1 MTVGT
6 NSSPEAAGAAEER
19 LRDAPGPVGSAPAA
33 DTLRGVPPQA
43 ASRASATPS
52 PRTPAPPRG
61 PAPSPVTGSSAPGGP
76 TAEGSA
82 AGASRAPGGSA
93 PGGSAAGS
101 RTTGPSPVPGG
112 SAPGGSALGSSSAA
126 GSGPGF
132 PPAAPGVLDDAPAGD
147 GFGMDPDELPDGL
160 VVADHTGRV
169 ICFNRAAARM
179 TATDPGQALGAR
191 IDRALPLEDLEGRR
205 WWALTDPYG
214 GLATRRGQPERNL
227 LLPGGREVLVS
238 ARYVR
243 SHPTGP
249 LCRLVVT
256 LRGTEA
262 RRRTERSHAELIATV
277 AHELRS
283 PLTSVKGFTATLLA
297 KWERFTDDQ
306 KRLMLETVDA
316 DANRVTRLIAELLDI
331 SRIDSGRLEV
341 RRQPVDIA
349 AAVGRHVQA
358 LTANGQAPERFL
370 VRVSR
375 PLPDCWADP
384 DKIDQILGNLLEN
397 AVRHG
402 DGTVTIDV
410 APHEK
415 GTAVTVTDE
424 GPGIPEESMGRVF
437 TRFWRGSKR
446 GGTGLG
452 LYIVKGIVEAH
463 GGTITVGRGP
473 GGGAEFRFILP
484 VSAPAYLTQ

>member
-1 MTVGT
+1 MAVGVRT
-6 NSSPEAAGAAEER
+6 IGENALVCPSGSP
-19 LRDAPGPVGSAPAA
+19 D
-33 DTLRGVPPQA
+33 
-43 ASRASATPS
+43 
-52 PRTPAPPRG
+52 
-61 PAPSPVTGSSAPGGP
+61 
-76 TAEGSA
+76 
-82 AGASRAPGGSA
+82 
-93 PGGSAAGS
+93 
-101 RTTGPSPVPGG
+101 
-112 SAPGGSALGSSSAA
+112 ALGI
-126 GSGPGF
+126 
-132 PPAAPGVLDDAPAGD
+132 
-147 GFGMDPDELPDGL
+147 DPEDLPDGL
-160 VVADHTGRV
+160 VVADETGRV
-169 ICFNRAAARM
+169 ICFNAAAARI
-179 TATDPGQALGAR
+179 TAVPKRDALGVQLE
-191 IDRALPLEDLEGRR
+191 RALPLEDLKGRR
-205 WWALTDPYG
+205 WWQLTDPYG
-214 GLATRRGQPERNL
+214 GLAIRVGQPERNL

-243 SHPTGP
+243 EHPTGP
-249 LCRLVVT
+249 VRRVVVS
-256 LRGTEA
+256 LRSTEA

-341 RRQPVDIA
+341 RRQPVDVA
-349 AAVGRHVQA
+349 AAVGRHIQA
-358 LTANGQAPERFL
+358 HVASGQAPDRFL
-370 VRVSR
+370 VRIQR
-375 PLPDCWADP
+375 PLPDLWADP
-384 DKIDQILGNLLEN
+384 DKIDQVLGNLLEN

-402 DGTVTIDV
+402 EGTVTIEV
-410 APHEK
+410 GPAPVRIEEHDEK
-415 GTAVTVTDE
+415 GTAVTVSDE

-463 GGTITVGRGP
+463 GGTIAVGRGC

-484 VSAPAYLTQ
+484 VGAPAYLQ

>member
-1 MTVGT
+1 MDVRTSGAR
-6 NSSPEAAGAAEER
+6 AADAH
-19 LRDAPGPVGSAPAA
+19 APGAG
-33 DTLRGVPPQA
+33 PPGA
-43 ASRASATPS
+43 GLPGE
-52 PRTPAPPRG
+52 APPGAG
-61 PAPSPVTGSSAPGGP
+61 PPGGGRDLSSTGP
-76 TAEGSA
+76 GP
-82 AGASRAPGGSA
+82 GLPGGA
-93 PGGSAAGS
+93 P
-101 RTTGPSPVPGG
+101 
-112 SAPGGSALGSSSAA
+112 
-126 GSGPGF
+126 
-132 PPAAPGVLDDAPAGD
+132 D
-147 GFGMDPDELPDGL
+147 GFAPHPDDLPDGL
-160 VVADHTGRV
+160 VVADETGLV
-169 ICFNRAAARM
+169 TCFNAAAARI
-179 TATDPGQALGAR
+179 TATDPADAIGRRLEV
-191 IDRALPLEDLEGRR
+191 ALPLEDLDGRR

-214 GLATRRGQPERNL
+214 GLAIRAGQPERNL

-243 SHPTGP
+243 EWPTGP
-249 LCRLVVT
+249 VRRVVVC

-341 RRQPVDIA
+341 RRQPVDLA
-349 AAVGRHVQA
+349 AAVRRHVQA
-358 LTANGQAPERFL
+358 LTAAGHTAERFL
-370 VRVSR
+370 IRAR
-375 PLPDCWADP
+375 GPLPRLWADP
-384 DKIDQILGNLLEN
+384 DKIDQVLGNLLEN

-402 DGTVTIDV
+402 EGTVTIDIAPATPAKPV
-410 APHEK
+410 AEGPPVER
-415 GTAVTVTDE
+415 TAVTVSDE

-463 GGTITVGRGP
+463 GGTITVDRAR

-484 VSAPAYLTQ
+484 VGTPAYLA

>member
-1 MTVGT
+1 MAVGMSRPRHT
-6 NSSPEAAGAAEER
+6 HTAA
-19 LRDAPGPVGSAPAA
+19 V
-33 DTLRGVPPQA
+33 
-43 ASRASATPS
+43 RA
-52 PRTPAPPRG
+52 
-61 PAPSPVTGSSAPGGP
+61 TGDP
-76 TAEGSA
+76 
-82 AGASRAPGGSA
+82 
-93 PGGSAAGS
+93 
-101 RTTGPSPVPGG
+101 
-112 SAPGGSALGSSSAA
+112 
-126 GSGPGF
+126 
-132 PPAAPGVLDDAPAGD
+132 DDAVGAV
-147 GFGMDPDELPDGL
+147 DPDHLPDGL
-160 VVADHTGRV
+160 VVADETGRV
-169 ICFNRAAARM
+169 VCFNSAAARITATPRAAA
-179 TATDPGQALGAR
+179 LGR
-191 IDRALPLEDLEGRR
+191 PLEHALPLEDLKGRR

-214 GLATRRGQPERNL
+214 GLTTRVGQPERNL

-243 SHPTGP
+243 EAPRGP
-249 LCRLVVT
+249 VRRVVVS

-262 RRRTERSHAELIATV
+262 RRRSERSDAELIATV

-331 SRIDSGRLEV
+331 SRIDSGRLEL
-341 RRQPVDIA
+341 RRQPVDVS
-349 AAVGRHVQA
+349 AAVERHVQA
-358 LTANGQAPERFL
+358 LVAAGQAPDRFL
-370 VRVSR
+370 VRTR
-375 PLPDCWADP
+375 QPLPDLWADP
-384 DKIDQILGNLLEN
+384 DKVDQVLGNLLEN

-402 DGTVTIDV
+402 EGTVTIDI
-410 APHEK
+410 APASGGSGES
-415 GTAVTVTDE
+415 GTAVTVSDE

-452 LYIVKGIVEAH
+452 LYIVKGIVEVH

-484 VSAPAYLTQ
+484 VSAPAYMT

>member
-1 MTVGT
+1 MVVGT
-6 NSSPEAAGAAEER
+6 SRLAETHGTLLCPSSNPEALAI
-19 LRDAPGPVGSAPAA
+19 
-33 DTLRGVPPQA
+33 
-43 ASRASATPS
+43 
-52 PRTPAPPRG
+52 
-61 PAPSPVTGSSAPGGP
+61 
-76 TAEGSA
+76 
-82 AGASRAPGGSA
+82 
-93 PGGSAAGS
+93 
-101 RTTGPSPVPGG
+101 
-112 SAPGGSALGSSSAA
+112 
-126 GSGPGF
+126 
-132 PPAAPGVLDDAPAGD
+132 
-147 GFGMDPDELPDGL
+147 DPDELPDGL
-160 VVADHTGRV
+160 VVADETGRV
-169 ICFNRAAARM
+169 ICFNDAAVRITT
-179 TATDPGQALGAR
+179 TAKTDAIGLPLER
-191 IDRALPLEDLEGRR
+191 VLPLEDLKGRR

-214 GLATRRGQPERNL
+214 GLATRVGQPERYL

-243 SHPTGP
+243 ERPTGP
-249 LCRLVVT
+249 IRRLVVS

-262 RRRTERSHAELIATV
+262 RRRNERSHAELIATV

-349 AAVGRHVQA
+349 AAVERHVQA
-358 LTANGQAPERFL
+358 LIASGQRPDRFL
-370 VRVSR
+370 VSIRGG
-375 PLPDCWADP
+375 LPDLWADP
-384 DKIDQILGNLLEN
+384 DKVDQVLGNLLEN

-402 DGTVTIDV
+402 EGTVTIEV
-410 APHEK
+410 APVSAKDDEK
-415 GTAVTVTDE
+415 GTAVTVSDE

-484 VSAPAYLTQ
+484 VGAPAYLS

>member
-6 NSSPEAAGAAEER
+6 NSSPVAAGARARAAAEER
-19 LRDAPGPVGSAPAA
+19 PGPAGGTPVAEAPQAPASRRP
-33 DTLRGVPPQA
+33 DGLCGVPPQA
-43 ASRASATPS
+43 A
-52 PRTPAPPRG
+52 G
-61 PAPSPVTGSSAPGGP
+61 PGLAARRPGQ
-76 TAEGSA
+76 AEA
-82 AGASRAPGGSA
+82 
-93 PGGSAAGS
+93 
-101 RTTGPSPVPGG
+101 
-112 SAPGGSALGSSSAA
+112 ALGT
-126 GSGPGF
+126 
-132 PPAAPGVLDDAPAGD
+132 
-147 GFGMDPDELPDGL
+147 GFGIDPDDLPDGL
-160 VVADHTGRV
+160 VVADDTGRV
-169 ICFNRAAARM
+169 ICFNSAAARI
-179 TATDPGQALGAR
+179 TALAPDQALGNR

-243 SHPTGP
+243 THPTGP
-249 LCRLVVT
+249 LRSLVVT

-349 AAVGRHVQA
+349 TAVGRHVQA

-375 PLPDCWADP
+375 PLPDLWADP

-402 DGTVTIDV
+402 EGTVTIDV
-410 APHEK
+410 SPHEK

-424 GPGIPEESMGRVF
+424 GPGIPEESMKRVF

>member
-1 MTVGT
+1 MDVRTSG
-6 NSSPEAAGAAEER
+6 ARAAEAH
-19 LRDAPGPVGSAPAA
+19 APGAERDGK
-33 DTLRGVPPQA
+33 QA
-43 ASRASATPS
+43 ERDGKQGEGHGRPS
-52 PRTPAPPRG
+52 
-61 PAPSPVTGSSAPGGP
+61 TGEGPGG
-76 TAEGSA
+76 
-82 AGASRAPGGSA
+82 APDA
-93 PGGSAAGS
+93 F
-101 RTTGPSPVPGG
+101 GPH
-112 SAPGGSALGSSSAA
+112 
-126 GSGPGF
+126 
-132 PPAAPGVLDDAPAGD
+132 
-147 GFGMDPDELPDGL
+147 PDELPDGL
-160 VVADHTGRV
+160 VVADETGLV
-169 ICFNRAAARM
+169 TCFNAAAARI
-179 TATDPGQALGAR
+179 TATDPADAIGRRLEV
-191 IDRALPLEDLEGRR
+191 ALPLEDLDGRR

-214 GLATRRGQPERNL
+214 GLAIRAGQPERNL

-243 SHPTGP
+243 ERPTGP
-249 LCRLVVT
+249 VRRVVVC

-341 RRQPVDIA
+341 RRQPVDLA
-349 AAVGRHVQA
+349 AAVRRHVQA
-358 LTANGQAPERFL
+358 LTAAGHTAERFL
-370 VRVSR
+370 IRVRG
-375 PLPDCWADP
+375 PLPRLWADP
-384 DKIDQILGNLLEN
+384 DKIDQVLGNLLEN

-402 DGTVTIDV
+402 EGTVTIDIAPAPARPV
-410 APHEK
+410 AESPKE
-415 GTAVTVTDE
+415 GPAEGPTVERTAVTVSDE
-424 GPGIPEESMGRVF
+424 GPGIPEESMSRVF

-463 GGTITVGRGP
+463 GGTITVDRAR
-473 GGGAEFRFILP
+473 GGGAEFRFTLP
-484 VSAPAYLTQ
+484 VGTPAYLA

>member
-6 NSSPEAAGAAEER
+6 SRPTQPQEFHLGPSGCPEA
-19 LRDAPGPVGSAPAA
+19 PGI
-33 DTLRGVPPQA
+33 
-43 ASRASATPS
+43 
-52 PRTPAPPRG
+52 
-61 PAPSPVTGSSAPGGP
+61 
-76 TAEGSA
+76 
-82 AGASRAPGGSA
+82 
-93 PGGSAAGS
+93 
-101 RTTGPSPVPGG
+101 
-112 SAPGGSALGSSSAA
+112 
-126 GSGPGF
+126 
-132 PPAAPGVLDDAPAGD
+132 
-147 GFGMDPDELPDGL
+147 DPDDLPDGL
-160 VVADHTGRV
+160 VVADETGRV
-169 ICFNRAAARM
+169 VCFNRAAVRITAVAR
-179 TATDPGQALGAR
+179 ADAIGRPLER
-191 IDRALPLEDLEGRR
+191 VLPLEDLKGRR
-205 WWALTDPYG
+205 WWTLTDPYG
-214 GLATRRGQPERNL
+214 GLATRVGQPERNL

-243 SHPTGP
+243 DVPTGP
-249 LCRLVVT
+249 VRKLVVS

-262 RRRTERSHAELIATV
+262 RRRSERSHAELIATV

-341 RRQPVDIA
+341 RRQPVDLA
-349 AAVGRHVQA
+349 AAVRRHVDA
-358 LTANGQAPERFL
+358 HVAAGQTPDRF
-370 VRVSR
+370 RVDVTG
-375 PLPDCWADP
+375 PLPDLWADP
-384 DKIDQILGNLLEN
+384 DKVDQVLGNLLEN

-402 DGTVTIDV
+402 EGTVTIDI
-410 APHEK
+410 APSPSAGEQSGT
-415 GTAVTVTDE
+415 GTAVTVSDE
-424 GPGIPEESMGRVF
+424 GPGIPEESMARVF

-473 GGGAEFRFILP
+473 GGGAQFRFILP
-484 VSAPAYLTQ
+484 VGTPAHLQ

>member
-1 MTVGT
+1 MTVDTDEPARGQ
-6 NSSPEAAGAAEER
+6 SASPHAPEQSHATEEPHAT
-19 LRDAPGPVGSAPAA
+19 DEPHAPL
-33 DTLRGVPPQA
+33 D
-43 ASRASATPS
+43 
-52 PRTPAPPRG
+52 
-61 PAPSPVTGSSAPGGP
+61 GGI
-76 TAEGSA
+76 
-82 AGASRAPGGSA
+82 
-93 PGGSAAGS
+93 
-101 RTTGPSPVPGG
+101 
-112 SAPGGSALGSSSAA
+112 
-126 GSGPGF
+126 
-132 PPAAPGVLDDAPAGD
+132 
-147 GFGMDPDELPDGL
+147 DPDELPDGL
-160 VVADHTGRV
+160 VVADATGRV
-169 ICFNRAAARM
+169 VRFNAAAGRI
-179 TATDPGQALGAR
+179 TSVAPAEALGR
-191 IDRALPLEDLEGRR
+191 PLEQALPLEDLKGRR

-214 GLATRRGQPERNL
+214 GLATRTGQPERNL

-238 ARYVR
+238 ARYIR
-243 SHPTGP
+243 DTPTGP
-249 LCRLVVT
+249 VRRVVVS

-349 AAVGRHVQA
+349 AAVGRHIQA
-358 LTANGQAPERFL
+358 HTTGGQSPDRFF
-370 VRVSR
+370 VRVR
-375 PLPDCWADP
+375 PGLPDLWADP
-384 DKIDQILGNLLEN
+384 DKIDQVLGNLLEN

-402 DGTVTIDV
+402 EGTVTIDV
-410 APHEK
+410 APATAQDDEK
-415 GTAVTVTDE
+415 GTAVTVSDE

-473 GGGAEFRFILP
+473 RGGAEFRFILP
-484 VSAPAYLTQ
+484 VGAPAYLA